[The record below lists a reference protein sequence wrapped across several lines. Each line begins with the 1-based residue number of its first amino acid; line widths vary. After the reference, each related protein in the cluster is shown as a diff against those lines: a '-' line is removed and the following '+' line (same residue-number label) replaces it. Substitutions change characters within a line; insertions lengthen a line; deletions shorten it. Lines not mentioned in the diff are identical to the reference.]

1 MKAKDC
7 AERYL
12 TASDRMDA
20 LADISAEFVVETG
33 RLIKERRARSVTAG
47 MAVIKEQSDK
57 WKAFARRT
65 GEIKEDGYLIIM
77 RKEFPELAGFI

>member
-1 MKAKDC
+1 
-7 AERYL
+7 
-12 TASDRMDA
+12 MDA